1 MTSPTL
7 TAVLY
12 LPQLLQQRAQVFV
25 IGLSVGRGGPTVL
38 QLRLELQEAAHVVG
52 LLGGRLLQQRLL
64 VGLPIF
70 CHLTLGGVCLAKCL
84 EQSSKGKEESGVIRR

>member
-1 MTSPTL
+1 MIPPTL

-25 IGLSVGRGGPTVL
+25 VGLSVGGGGPAVL

-70 CHLTLGGVCLAKCL
+70 CHLTLSGVCLAKCL
-84 EQSSKGKEESGVIRR
+84 EQGRRGKEESGMIRR